1 LVARQARCKTKLH
14 VGEAGDRFLPHIQ
27 IKFEWEDLMSRNRWP
42 ETVSAFVIG
51 IGVGAAL
58 GVLFAPQ
65 SGEDTRDYLIGTAK
79 DGIDQAVGTARD
91 GMDQV
96 TATGRKW
103 ARRAQQTVEDAR
115 SQVQDAAEQGEKAY
129 RTAKN
134 A

>member
-1 LVARQARCKTKLH
+1 
-14 VGEAGDRFLPHIQ
+14 
-27 IKFEWEDLMSRNRWP
+27 MSRNRWP

-51 IGVGAAL
+51 MGVGAAL

-65 SGEDTRDYLIGTAK
+65 SGEDTRDYLVGTAK
-79 DGIDQAVGTARD
+79 DGLDQAVGTARD
-91 GMDQV
+91 GVDHV

-103 ARRAQQTVEDAR
+103 ARRAQQTVDEAR

-129 RTAKN
+129 RQAKN

>member
-1 LVARQARCKTKLH
+1 
-14 VGEAGDRFLPHIQ
+14 
-27 IKFEWEDLMSRNRWP
+27 MSKSSWP
-42 ETVSAFVIG
+42 ETISAFVIG

-65 SGEDTRDYLIGTAK
+65 SGEETRDYLVGTAK
-79 DGIDQAVGTARD
+79 DGLDQAVGTARD
-91 GMDQV
+91 GVDQI

-115 SQVQDAAEQGEKAY
+115 SQVQDAAEQGEKAF
-129 RTAKN
+129 RQAKN

>member
-1 LVARQARCKTKLH
+1 
-14 VGEAGDRFLPHIQ
+14 
-27 IKFEWEDLMSRNRWP
+27 MSRNRWP
-42 ETVSAFVIG
+42 ETISAFMIG

-79 DGIDQAVGTARD
+79 DGLDQAASTARD
-91 GMDQV
+91 GVDQI
-96 TATGRKW
+96 TQTGRKW
-103 ARRAQQTVEDAR
+103 ARRAQQTVDDAR
-115 SQVQDAAEQGEKAY
+115 AQVQDAAEQGEKAY